1 MLDMSPMTR
10 VIIDIISE
18 DIVAHGI
25 CDYNTMN
32 SGKTNVSTLTTSYA
46 IQFLKMIT

>member
-10 VIIDIISE
+10 VIMDIISE

-25 CDYNTMN
+25 CDYKYNE
-32 SGKTNVSTLTTSYA
+32 
-46 IQFLKMIT
+46 